1 MRTLSSWWLRA
12 MAESFKWQGLPINEL
27 FAAANIPL
35 AELSSQTARYPQAS
49 VSMLWKQA
57 QAMLPN
63 THLGLY
69 VGSNM
74 NVRAIPVVG
83 MAIIQS
89 TQLLSAFRLILRYQ
103 KLMGDTHNVSLIDHG
118 SEYELRF
125 NFSDG
130 ERDMS
135 LLSYEAPMA
144 FCVKI
149 ARTVKGKGWHPT
161 RICLQRKEPHSEI
174 NTHFNCKI
182 EYGATTHS
190 LFFSENTDSEPV
202 LSSQMKLVTQTNVTQ
217 VLRILLEEHLIQGQ
231 ITSKAMAKA
240 LNMSEK
246 TLQRRLAKEGTN
258 FSKELASL
266 RQQKSVSLLNE
277 TDLSVTEIAFLCG
290 YSEISAFHH
299 AFHRWYGMSPK
310 TYKQKMAIIAGS

>member
-27 FAAANIPL
+27 FENANIRL
-35 AELSSQTARYPQAS
+35 TDLSSQSARYPQAH
-49 VSMLWKQA
+49 VSLLWKQA

-63 THLGLY
+63 THLGVY

-118 SEYELRF
+118 EEYELRF

-144 FCVKI
+144 FCLKI
-149 ARTVKGKGWHPT
+149 ARTVKGKDWCPT
-161 RICLQRKEPHSEI
+161 RICLQRKEPNAEI
-174 NTHFNCKI
+174 DEHFNCPI
-182 EYGATTHS
+182 EYAAKTHS
-190 LFFSENTDSEPV
+190 LFFSEQVQSQV
-202 LSSQMKLVTQTNVTQ
+202 LLSSNIKLASQSTVTQI
-217 VLRILLEEHLIQGQ
+217 LRILLEEHLIQGQ
-231 ITSKAMAKA
+231 FSCAVLAKS

-258 FSKELASL
+258 FSKELALL
-266 RQQKSVSLLNE
+266 RKQKSVSLLTE
-277 TDLSVTEIAFLCG
+277 TDLSLTEIAFLCG
-290 YSEISAFHH
+290 YSELSAFHH
-299 AFHRWYGMSPK
+299 AFNRWYGVSPK
-310 TYKQKMAIIAGS
+310 VYREQMIALA

>member
-135 LLSYEAPMA
+135 LLNYEAPMA

-149 ARTVKGKGWHPT
+149 ARTVKGKNWHPT

-190 LFFSENTDSEPV
+190 LF
-202 LSSQMKLVTQTNVTQ
+202 
-217 VLRILLEEHLIQGQ
+217 
-231 ITSKAMAKA
+231 
-240 LNMSEK
+240 
-246 TLQRRLAKEGTN
+246 LAKIPIVN
-258 FSKELASL
+258 
-266 RQQKSVSLLNE
+266 
-277 TDLSVTEIAFLCG
+277 LC
-290 YSEISAFHH
+290 YQA
-299 AFHRWYGMSPK
+299 R
-310 TYKQKMAIIAGS
+310 

>member
-12 MAESFKWQGLPINEL
+12 MAESFKWQGLPINAL
-27 FAAANIPL
+27 FSQAHISLND
-35 AELSSQTARYPQAS
+35 LSSQTARYPQAS
-49 VSMLWKQA
+49 VSTLWKQA
-57 QAMLPN
+57 QAMLPDI
-63 THLGLY
+63 HLGIY
-69 VGSNM
+69 VGSTM

-118 SEYELRF
+118 AEYELRF

-144 FCVKI
+144 FCLKI
-149 ARTVKGKGWHPT
+149 ARTVKGKNWHPS
-161 RICLQRKEPHSEI
+161 RICLQRKEHLAEI
-174 NTHFNCKI
+174 NEHFNCPV
-182 EYGATTHS
+182 EYGAKTHS
-190 LFFSENTDSEPV
+190 LFFCEQTDAQPFIAGQIKV
-202 LSSQMKLVTQTNVTQ
+202 ATQSNVSH
-217 VLRILLEEHLIQGQ
+217 VLRILLEEHLTLGEFGC
-231 ITSKAMAKA
+231 KDMAKA

-258 FSKELASL
+258 FSQELTNL
-266 RQQKSVSLLNE
+266 RQQRSTTLLVE
-277 TDLSVTEIAFLCG
+277 TDLSLTEIAFLCG
-290 YSEISAFHH
+290 YSEVSAFYH
-299 AFHRWYGMSPK
+299 AFNRWYGVSPK
-310 TYKQKMAIIAGS
+310 TYRQELKPNSQ